1 MKKIFTLLF
10 LINLTILYAQN
21 VPSSIKG
28 EWKIISVDSGDM
40 YLNTKTDS
48 VSMSNQFKEIFSD
61 LLKLVEVV
69 NVAKLTYNNNLI
81 TFAENGI
88 FTQKYDPKIVQ
99 TGTYQINPSINKIS
113 VRIKDANWE
122 MDYKI
127 IDELL

>member
-88 FTQKYDPKIVQ
+88 FTQKYDPKIV
-99 TGTYQINPSINKIS
+99 
-113 VRIKDANWE
+113 
-122 MDYKI
+122 
-127 IDELL
+127 